1 MKITLTAKRQATF
14 PVEVCRAMNLV
25 PGTRLEITPGTSPD
39 EWIIR
44 PYRIREELL
53 APLKGRLPK
62 VASHSEAGS
71 FDVAAFRESPK
82 DHAALRD

>member
-25 PGTRLEITPGTSPD
+25 PGTRLEITPSDRPD

-62 VASHSEAGS
+62 AEGS